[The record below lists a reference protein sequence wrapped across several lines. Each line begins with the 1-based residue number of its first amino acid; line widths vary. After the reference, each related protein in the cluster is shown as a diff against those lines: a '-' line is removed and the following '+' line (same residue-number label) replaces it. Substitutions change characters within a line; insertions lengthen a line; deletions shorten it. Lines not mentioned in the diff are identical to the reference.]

1 MKFVLADTFLNV
13 VDRLCFAIQCIPSP
27 DLEGLWCLGYGVYR
41 DGQNVTSG
49 IFIEPMSYDEP
60 PCT

>member
-49 IFIEPMSYDEP
+49 IFIEPMS
-60 PCT
+60 